1 MDSQYVQLKQL
12 LVWEAKI
19 HTSHLNQILNK
30 EEKFYNVSYL
40 TLTGELL
47 EKIISSPKG
56 KLYEHAWH
64 YQYSK
69 WFQDQVLLNLKPQY
83 NNFNSKVLC
92 LWRKDSRKEHSRKPC
107 GKHVAFKANA
117 LVDKEPDMK
126 S

>member
-47 EKIISSPKG
+47 EKIISSPKESFMSM
-56 KLYEHAWH
+56 LDIINIPSD
-64 YQYSK
+64 SK
-69 WFQDQVLLNLKPQY
+69 TKFY
-83 NNFNSKVLC
+83 
-92 LWRKDSRKEHSRKPC
+92 
-107 GKHVAFKANA
+107 
-117 LVDKEPDMK
+117 
-126 S
+126 